1 MARPQNN
8 NRSDTPISI
17 LKTQKMRMR
26 RFAEPDKKRKGN
38 ESDAIVFE
46 RILVSYEQ
54 NHPVTNDPIPTYPN

>member
-26 RFAEPDKKRKGN
+26 RFAEADKKRKGN
-38 ESDAIVFE
+38 ESDCLVFE
-46 RILVSYEQ
+46 RILTEYEK
-54 NHPVTNDPIPTYPN
+54 NHPVTNDPIPTYS